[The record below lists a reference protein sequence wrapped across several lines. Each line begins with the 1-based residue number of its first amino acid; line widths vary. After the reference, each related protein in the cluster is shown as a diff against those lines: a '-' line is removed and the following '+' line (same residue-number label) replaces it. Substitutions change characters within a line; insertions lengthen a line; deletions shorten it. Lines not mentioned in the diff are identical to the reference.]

1 MNLRTLIAGKRSD
14 QPPARVTFA
23 GDHADGMTLPEALQ
37 ATEDAPLPAPTDP
50 RVRAALAAVIA
61 QVAVEQATGQRIDPE
76 PAPEPL
82 PAAGPPPPSP
92 FSGVS
97 RIMVGQVTYPEPCE
111 RAQDYAG
118 VLRQIGAATGTSSPY
133 EHDAAWPRPALEVA
147 ANPEGIR
154 L

>member
-1 MNLRTLIAGKRSD
+1 MSIRSRLAKINGY
-14 QPPARVTFA
+14 PEAPARVTFP
-23 GDHADGMTLPEALQ
+23 GYDVDSKTLPEALE
-37 ATEDAPLPAPTDP
+37 AADAPLAAPTDP
-50 RVRAALAAVIA
+50 RVTAALAAVVA
-61 QVAVEQATGQRIDPE
+61 QVAVEQATGQRTGPE

-133 EHDAAWPRPALEVA
+133 EHDAAWGRPVLEVSVDPKA
-147 ANPEGIR
+147 VQ